1 MKFGKYGK
9 RPLNFF
15 SLLVGLVLVGGFITG
30 LVLTQQKQIIRS
42 RATNNGSALSILPAT
57 KTMGVGE
64 TASFAVIINTNGD
77 NVSAVQLEISYN
89 TTALENVT
97 FSKGTILPVVLSA
110 VSVANGKIK
119 ATLASEVTSPYSGT
133 GTVGTISVRTKSAM
147 TSNLSF
153 TANTM
158 VAAVGKTGNT
168 LVSKTGAAITAGT
181 PGNTP
186 TPTQTGAPTPTPTGG
201 GSGFGAL
208 SSCGKKCGQLGKP
221 SAIFTCIT
229 VCRDISTG
237 TKQCPSA
244 CNTVPA
250 NFKNLCRTTLCPGN

>member
-9 RPLNFF
+9 RPFNIS
-15 SLLVGLVLVGGFITG
+15 SLLVGFILVGGFISG
-30 LVLTQQKQIIRS
+30 LVLTQQKQINRS
-42 RATNNGSALSILPAT
+42 KATNNGSVLSILPAT
-57 KTMGVGE
+57 KTTGVGK

-89 TTALENVT
+89 TAALENVT
-97 FSKGTILPVVLSA
+97 FTNGTILPVVLSA

-168 LVSKTGAAITAGT
+168 LASKTGAAITAGT
-181 PGNTP
+181 PGNSPTPTRTP
-186 TPTQTGAPTPTPTGG
+186 TPTTTGG
-201 GSGFGAL
+201 GGGGFGTLNACL
-208 SSCGKKCGQLGKP
+208 KKCRSFGNSQVVVTCAGICRGI
-221 SAIFTCIT
+221 SA
-229 VCRDISTG
+229 G

-244 CNTVPA
+244 CNGIPVKY
-250 NFKNLCRTTLCPGN
+250 KNLCLTTLCPGN

>member
-1 MKFGKYGK
+1 MRLGKYGK
-9 RPLNFF
+9 RPFKIS
-15 SLLVGLVLVGGFITG
+15 SLLIGLVLVGGFITG
-30 LVLTQQKQIIRS
+30 LVLTQQKQINRS
-42 RATNNGSALSILPAT
+42 KATNNGSALSILPAT
-57 KTMGVGE
+57 KTTGVGE

-97 FSKGTILPVVLSA
+97 FTKGTILPVVLSQI
-110 VSVANGKIK
+110 SVANGKIK

-168 LVSKTGAAITAGT
+168 LASKTGAAITAGT

-186 TPTQTGAPTPTPTGG
+186 TPTRTPTPTPTGG
-201 GSGFGAL
+201 AT
-208 SSCGKKCGQLGKP
+208 QLDCNTCFQFGKP
-221 SAIFTCIT
+221 KVVITC
-229 VCRDISTG
+229 VNLCRDIKAG
-237 TKQCPSA
+237 KAQCPRV
-244 CNTVPA
+244 CNTVPPDWKTQCL
-250 NFKNLCRTTLCPGN
+250 NTLCK